1 MVPKYIELQVPF
13 QLETGSIPTQDR
25 FQSHLRQLGKKSK
38 KSWLSQVFK
47 LSAVF
52 FLFSYK

>member
-25 FQSHLRQLGKKSK
+25 FQSHLRQLGKKIK
-38 KSWLSQVFK
+38 KK
-47 LSAVF
+47 LVVSSFQTICCF